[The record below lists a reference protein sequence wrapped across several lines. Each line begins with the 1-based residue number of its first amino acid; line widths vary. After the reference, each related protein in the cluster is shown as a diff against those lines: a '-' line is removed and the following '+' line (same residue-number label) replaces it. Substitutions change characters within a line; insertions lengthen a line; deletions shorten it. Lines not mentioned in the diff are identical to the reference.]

1 MKHILYIS
9 ILLFV
14 SLKSIGQTKQ
24 GYIDLDSIRINLPE
38 NVIQKYT
45 SYTEKKM
52 ELETIEMEFE
62 DSLEVLQSNY
72 LRLIESPVHVSTEV
86 ERTKLEKKYST
97 LEDHI
102 QLYYKRAHLITE
114 QHKEHLEKLLLN
126 IILHELAVFSKK
138 HNISRVEDKKSVL
151 YCLQCEDYTEAF
163 FDSLKPKN

>member
-24 GYIDLDSIRINLPE
+24 GYIDLDNIRINLPE

-52 ELETIEMEFE
+52 EFE
-62 DSLEVLQSNY
+62 DSLEILQSNY
-72 LRLIESPVHVSTEV
+72 QHFVDSFNHHNTCQIIRDDRLINRISVLENDIES
-86 ERTKLEKKYST
+86 
-97 LEDHI
+97 
-102 QLYYKRAHLITE
+102 YYKSVKLITE

-126 IILHELAVFSKK
+126 I
-138 HNISRVEDKKSVL
+138 
-151 YCLQCEDYTEAF
+151 T
-163 FDSLKPKN
+163 